1 MLLLKLIESSG
12 VMWRC
17 YLHTASATHSNLLA
31 GRRLI
36 VIPERER
43 ERERECV
50 CVCVCV
56 RERTSISHSA
66 STSDESEAKLLPL
79 NRK

>member
-43 ERERECV
+43 ERERERV
-50 CVCVCV
+50 CV
-56 RERTSISHSA
+56 
-66 STSDESEAKLLPL
+66 
-79 NRK
+79 

>member
-1 MLLLKLIESSG
+1 MSVRIVRKD
-12 VMWRC
+12 
-17 YLHTASATHSNLLA
+17 TASAIHSNLLA

-43 ERERECV
+43 ERERERV

-56 RERTSISHSA
+56 RERENFHIS
-66 STSDESEAKLLPL
+66 
-79 NRK
+79 